1 MRAMVIFFGV
11 TDWHRVTLNCFV
23 ELATFDQV
31 HAEVTTIVALADFVN
46 WNDEWMV
53 QPGRCLGFA
62 AEAP

>member
-31 HAEVTTIVALADFVN
+31 HAEVTTIVALADFV
-46 WNDEWMV
+46 
-53 QPGRCLGFA
+53 RR
-62 AEAP
+62 